1 MNKKVLSLGLGFCL
15 ATMIVAC
22 GGSSGTD
29 SNSENSGDNGY
40 DYEKKSEGFLKMGSM
55 VDPRD
60 DQTYKTIRVG
70 DQLWMAEDLMF
81 VNPMWKTN
89 SSETNYSNMYGDIDV
104 VAYPA
109 LAGLVTTA
117 QAENNATPGSYTYE
131 QAMDNNAF
139 MDSTYNDGMCPPGWH
154 LPTMEEYDVFWGVV
168 STMCDSVSYC
178 SLGEKMWSQETKYYW
193 TSTPANGIRINTD
206 HGYKYESNSKTAVCY
221 KIDFSDRKPVEADFA
236 GKSNL
241 RAVRCVQGA
250 HVDSVK
256 AYESYLEKFDAYLDQ
271 VKAQEEA
278 ERRADSVKKYIEKG
292 AKVYF
297 NEALDYGYFTDER
310 DGNVYGYLKIG
321 TYTWM
326 AENLRYYFNTY
337 TYCNSYLSC
346 NTFINKQQDSA
357 YYYKVGLTYSSE
369 QKNRACPD
377 GWHLPSNDE
386 WNDLLATAAS
396 TGDLLARDGV
406 WNNAMMSPTNATGF
420 TMVATDKDYDGY
432 QKAGSGS
439 TAQFWSSNEQT
450 FENVKIDTVYVEDST
465 DVPAD
470 TPLVDIA
477 VADDIAAAPDTVLI
491 SGDSL
496 EMADSL
502 VVEIPE
508 KKFILDTTYTTKK
521 VEYIVKRTF
530 SPTLFYGFQVVS
542 ADSGDYHNSSN
553 IRCVMDY

>member
-15 ATMIVAC
+15 ATFFVAC
-22 GGSSGTD
+22 GSDSGT
-29 SNSENSGDNGY
+29 NGNENSGDNGY
-40 DYEKKSEGFLKMGSM
+40 SYEKSSEGFLKMGSM
-55 VDPRD
+55 VDPRND
-60 DQTYKTIRVG
+60 KTYKTILVG
-70 DQLWMAEDLMF
+70 DQLWMAEDLEF
-81 VNPMWKTN
+81 VNPAWKNYAQYGT
-89 SSETNYSNMYGDIDV
+89 STSYSNIDV

-109 LAGLVTTA
+109 LAGLVNSVQT
-117 QAENNATPGSYTYE
+117 EEVDPSRGYTYD
-131 QAMDNNAF
+131 QAMNYNTF

-154 LPTMEEYDVFWGVV
+154 LPTMEEYDVFWGFV

-178 SLGEKMWSQETKYYW
+178 SLGEKMWSQEAKYYW

-206 HGYKYESNSKTAVCY
+206 HGYKYESNSKSAVCY
-221 KIDFSDRKPVEADFA
+221 KIDFSASKPVEADFA

-241 RAVRCVQGA
+241 RFVRCVQGA
-250 HVDSVK
+250 HADSVK
-256 AYESYLEKFDAYLDQ
+256 AYESYLEKYEAHLEE

-310 DGNVYGYLKIG
+310 DGNVYGFLKIG

-326 AENLRYYFNTY
+326 TENLRYYFNTY
-337 TYCNSYLSC
+337 SYCDSYLSC
-346 NTFINKQQDSA
+346 NTFLNKQQDTV
-357 YYYKVGLTYSSE
+357 YYYKVGLTYSSA
-369 QKNRACPD
+369 QKNSACPD

-396 TGDLLARDGV
+396 TGDLLAQDGV
-406 WNNAMMSPTNATGF
+406 WNPTIMSPTNATGF
-420 TMVATDKDYDGY
+420 TVVATDKDYDGY

-439 TAQFWSSNEQT
+439 TAQFWSSNELT
-450 FENVKIDTVYVEDST
+450 VDSVRIDTIYVEDST
-465 DVPAD
+465 EVP
-470 TPLVDIA
+470 VDSLLA
-477 VADDIAAAPDTVLI
+477 VSDSVVINT
-491 SGDSL
+491 DSL

-502 VVEIPE
+502 VVEVPE
-508 KKFILDTTYTTKK
+508 RTFTLDTVYSTSHY
-521 VEYIVKRTF
+521 EFIVKRTF

-553 IRCVMDY
+553 IRCVKDY

>member
-15 ATMIVAC
+15 ATLFVAC
-22 GGSSGTD
+22 GGDSGTNG
-29 SNSENSGDNGY
+29 NSDDNGY
-40 DYEKKSEGFLKMGSM
+40 DYEKKTEGFLTMGSM
-55 VDPRD
+55 VDPRND
-60 DQTYKTIRVG
+60 KTYKTIRVG
-70 DQLWMAEDLMF
+70 DQLWMAEDLEF
-81 VNPMWKTN
+81 VNPLWKNN
-89 SSETNYSNMYGDIDV
+89 SQNGTSSSYSNIDV

-109 LAGLVTTA
+109 LAGLVSAA
-117 QAENNATPGSYTYE
+117 QTQNVDPALGYTYD
-131 QAMDNNAF
+131 QAMDYNTF

-154 LPTMEEYDVFWGVV
+154 LPTMEEYDVFWGFV

-178 SLGEKMWSQETKYYW
+178 SLGEKMWSQEAKYYW

-206 HGYKYESNSKTAVCY
+206 HGYKYESNSKSAVCY
-221 KIDFSDRKPVEADFA
+221 KIDFSASKPVEADFA

-241 RAVRCVQGA
+241 RFVRCVQGA
-250 HVDSVK
+250 HADSVK
-256 AYESYLEKFDAYLDQ
+256 AYESYLEKYEAHLEE

-310 DGNVYGYLKIG
+310 DGNVYGFLKIG

-326 AENLRYYFNTY
+326 TENLRYYFNTY
-337 TYCNSYLSC
+337 SYCDSYLSC
-346 NTFINKQQDSA
+346 NTFLNKQQDTV
-357 YYYKVGLTYSSE
+357 YYYKVGLTYSSA
-369 QKNRACPD
+369 QKNSACPD

-396 TGDLLARDGV
+396 TGDLLAQDGV
-406 WNNAMMSPTNATGF
+406 WNPTIMSPTNATGF
-420 TMVATDKDYDGY
+420 TVVATDKDYDGY

-465 DVPAD
+465 DDVPTD
-470 TPLVDIA
+470 TPLVDID
-477 VADDIAAAPDTVLI
+477 VADEIAAAPDTVLI

-496 EMADSL
+496 ELADSL

-542 ADSGDYHNSSN
+542 ADSGYYGNSSN